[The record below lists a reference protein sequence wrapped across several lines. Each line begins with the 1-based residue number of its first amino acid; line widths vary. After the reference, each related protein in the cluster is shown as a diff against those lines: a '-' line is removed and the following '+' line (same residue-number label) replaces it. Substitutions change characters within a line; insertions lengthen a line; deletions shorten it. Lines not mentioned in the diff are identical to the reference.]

1 MNRDFKGVW
10 IPKEIWLNKNLSA
23 IDKVLLAEIS
33 SLDNEEHCF
42 ASNEYFSEFCG
53 VSVATITRTIKK
65 LKDLGFIE
73 CEMLKNDRG
82 SYRQIKILNTSN
94 QNDYTPYNQ
103 NDYTAPIKMITNY
116 NNSNNIEN
124 DKLFS
129 KENNATEESEF
140 EFGKEIEPP
149 KKKKRKTNLDEL
161 EDAKLLIKD
170 YTNNCTLIQQLTILL
185 NTKFEICSTERRHF
199 YATTIKNYLDELS
212 RTFGSDINQQIEAV
226 KLSIRYN
233 GTTKVMKP
241 NIIKP
246 RTVKDTIE
254 RIGTND
260 YDKYDRTVS
269 EREF

>member
-23 IDKVLLAEIS
+23 LDKVLLAEIS

-53 VSVATITRTIKK
+53 VSVATITRSIKK

-73 CEMLKNDRG
+73 CEMLKNEKG
-82 SYRQIKILNTSN
+82 SYRLIKMITPPN
-94 QNDYTPYNQ
+94 QNDETPL
-103 NDYTAPIKMITNY
+103 IKMITNY
-116 NNSNNIEN
+116 NNSNNTEN
-124 DKLFS
+124 KKLFS

-140 EFGKEIEPP
+140 EFGKEIEPN
-149 KKKKRKTNLDEL
+149 KKRKRKTNLDEL

-170 YTNNCTLIQQLTILL
+170 YTNNCTLIQQHMTLL
-185 NTKFEICSTERRHF
+185 NTKCEICSKERRHF

-212 RTFGSDINQQIEAV
+212 RTFGADINQQIEAV

-233 GTTKVMKP
+233 GTTKVMIPNNVKP
-241 NIIKP
+241 SNNGRRFDDLI
-246 RTVKDTIE
+246 RKD
-254 RIGTND
+254 D
-260 YDKYDRTVS
+260 SYDLANHTKS
-269 EREF
+269 EKEF